1 MAANLGYGSMV
12 IAFFL
17 AIYSAF
23 MSHLGGQKKAPLF
36 IESARLGLLLSFLLT
51 SVAVGC
57 LVYLLISARYD
68 VQYVFSVISND
79 MPVYLRVTA
88 LWGGQAGS
96 LLFWSFLLGGYGS
109 LVTGNHWDRDN
120 EFLPWVLVVLSITLG
135 FFLCLSVFFENPFI
149 RFWQYPDGSYV
160 ASMMQPEG
168 TSALLSV
175 DGVGLNP
182 LLRHLGMV
190 LHPPMLYLGF
200 TGFII
205 PFSFCIAALVTGRTD
220 DRWIRLT
227 RRWTLIAWLFLSLGL
242 ILGSRWA
249 YDVLGWGGYWSWDPV
264 EIAAFMPWLLGT
276 AFLHSVMSQEKMG
289 LFKRWNMVMIV
300 LTYDLVIFG
309 TFLTRSGVLSS
320 VHSFS
325 QSSIGLFFLVFIAIT
340 FGFSLGL
347 LLWRWDILRT
357 ANPLQSLFS
366 RESLFLFNNFI
377 FLGICII
384 CLWGVLYP
392 IISEVFTGQKVTVGP
407 PFFERATGPLFAFL
421 LFLMGIAPLS
431 AWGYSTARTL
441 ARRLTIPLFCLIPV
455 IVVILVFGIR
465 SFAAIIGLVFVA
477 LVVLVILYEFQ
488 NLVSARCQ
496 RTGVPPVVAIWQV
509 VSMNRRRYGGYIIHL
524 GVVMMSLGVIGIEFF
539 QTETQGT
546 ISRGQ
551 SIFLGSYSFTYR
563 DLSNFDTPDG
573 RNITRAVINIK
584 KGDRVLGEVY
594 PRRDYYYQSQQP
606 VSVPGV
612 MSSLEEDLYVVLV
625 DWQPINSQ
633 GATYK
638 IYRNPMVGW
647 LWIGGL
653 VFMLGT
659 LVAAWP
665 DLKMDRERLVRMA
678 ARQARE
684 EAGR

>member
-1 MAANLGYGSMV
+1 
-12 IAFFL
+12 
-17 AIYSAF
+17 
-23 MSHLGGQKKAPLF
+23 
-36 IESARLGLLLSFLLT
+36 
-51 SVAVGC
+51 
-57 LVYLLISARYD
+57 
-68 VQYVFSVISND
+68 
-79 MPVYLRVTA
+79 
-88 LWGGQAGS
+88 
-96 LLFWSFLLGGYGS
+96 
-109 LVTGNHWDRDN
+109 
-120 EFLPWVLVVLSITLG
+120 
-135 FFLCLSVFFENPFI
+135 
-149 RFWQYPDGSYV
+149 
-160 ASMMQPEG
+160 
-168 TSALLSV
+168 
-175 DGVGLNP
+175 
-182 LLRHLGMV
+182 
-190 LHPPMLYLGF
+190 
-200 TGFII
+200 
-205 PFSFCIAALVTGRTD
+205 
-220 DRWIRLT
+220 
-227 RRWTLIAWLFLSLGL
+227 
-242 ILGSRWA
+242 
-249 YDVLGWGGYWSWDPV
+249 
-264 EIAAFMPWLLGT
+264 
-276 AFLHSVMSQEKMG
+276 
-289 LFKRWNMVMIV
+289 
-300 LTYDLVIFG
+300 
-309 TFLTRSGVLSS
+309 
-320 VHSFS
+320 
-325 QSSIGLFFLVFIAIT
+325 
-340 FGFSLGL
+340 
-347 LLWRWDILRT
+347 
-357 ANPLQSLFS
+357 
-366 RESLFLFNNFI
+366 
-377 FLGICII
+377 
-384 CLWGVLYP
+384 
-392 IISEVFTGQKVTVGP
+392 
-407 PFFERATGPLFAFL
+407 
-421 LFLMGIAPLS
+421 
-431 AWGYSTARTL
+431 
-441 ARRLTIPLFCLIPV
+441 
-455 IVVILVFGIR
+455 
-465 SFAAIIGLVFVA
+465 
-477 LVVLVILYEFQ
+477 YEFQ